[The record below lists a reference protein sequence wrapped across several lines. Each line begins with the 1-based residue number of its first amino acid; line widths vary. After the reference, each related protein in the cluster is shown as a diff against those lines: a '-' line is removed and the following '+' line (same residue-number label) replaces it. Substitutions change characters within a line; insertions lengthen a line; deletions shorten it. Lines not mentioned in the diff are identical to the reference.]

1 MQSDIEAL
9 VQRNE
14 AITAAENVGDLAALG
29 EFIAPRL
36 AFVRR
41 DGSFV
46 DREAFL
52 QASRP
57 GHREL
62 RIESV
67 QVFGARA
74 VVACIVTD
82 LVRSRTISA
91 CSPRSTATGNCSAGR
106 MKLHDGLFEP
116 IAIEL
121 TSFRDI
127 LMGGSCPRRVRRWAS
142 GPIDPFRAR

>member
-14 AITAAENVGDLAALG
+14 AITVAENAGDLEELG
-29 EFIAPRL
+29 KLIAPRL
-36 AFVRR
+36 AFLRR

-57 GHREL
+57 GRREL

-74 VVACIVTD
+74 VVACTVTD
-82 LVRSRTISA
+82 
-91 CSPRSTATGNCSAGR
+91 AGAVTHNLR
-106 MKLHDGLFEP
+106 LFAKEQGDWTLLGWANEP
-116 IAIEL
+116 A
-121 TSFRDI
+121 
-127 LMGGSCPRRVRRWAS
+127 
-142 GPIDPFRAR
+142 